1 MKKNKF
7 SKEIKYYGIHAC
19 LAIAQKR
26 PEDIIKIYLDASN
39 VKTFKSTLKWC
50 SDHKKAYHIVKNDD
64 LIKVSGSVHHE
75 GICLL
80 AKEPSLLREKDFLK
94 EIQSLQGNICI
105 LYLDGVQNP
114 HNIGSIIRT
123 CAHFNISFILGPK
136 EHLPAL
142 SPSACRIAKGGA
154 EIVRL
159 VQVDQPLQF
168 MKQLKTK
175 GFQIVSTSSHVS
187 DSLYETA
194 LPAKM
199 ILTLGSEANGVS
211 KDLLSLSHLKVQI
224 PGTGQVESLN
234 VSVATSLFLGEF
246 YRQHMGKKC

>member
-1 MKKNKF
+1 MKKNNVL
-7 SKEIKYYGIHAC
+7 KEIKYYGIHAC
-19 LAIAQKR
+19 LAIAKKR
-26 PEDIIKIYLDASN
+26 PEDIIKVYIDASN
-39 VKTFKSTLKWC
+39 LKTFKSTLKWC
-50 SDHKKAYHIVKNDD
+50 SDHKKAYHIVKNED
-64 LIKVSGSVHHE
+64 LDKVSGSVHHE
-75 GICLL
+75 GICLV
-80 AKEPSLLREKDFLK
+80 AKEPILMNEKEFLK
-94 EIQSLQGNICI
+94 NIESCKKQSCI

-123 CAHFNISFILGPK
+123 CAHFNISFILGSK
-136 EHLPAL
+136 ESLPAL

-159 VQVDQPLQF
+159 VKVDHPLQF
-168 MKQLKTK
+168 MKQLEKK
-175 GFQIVSTSSHVS
+175 GFQLVSTSSHVS
-187 DSLYETA
+187 VSLYETA

-224 PGTGQVESLN
+224 PGSGQVESLN

-246 YRQHMGKKC
+246 YRQHMVKKC